1 MKLLKFFG
9 IGIYFGVVLTKSEAV
24 SWFRI
29 QEMFYFQSFH
39 MYGVILGAIAVG
51 LITVTLIRVFNLKTV
66 SGEEIKLKGKPFNRV
81 GNTAGGVIFG
91 LGWALAG
98 ACPGPL
104 YALLGSGYWAILL
117 AILGALLG
125 TLAYGKLKP
134 VLPH

>member
-9 IGIYFGVVLTKSEAV
+9 IGIYFGIVLTKSEAV

-39 MYGVILGAIAVG
+39 MYGVILGAIVVG

>member
-51 LITVTLIRVFNLKTV
+51 LITVTLIRVFHLKAL
-66 SGEEIKLKGKPFNRV
+66 SGEEIKLKGKPFNRI

>member
-51 LITVTLIRVFNLKTV
+51 LITVTLIRVFHLKTV

>member
-9 IGIYFGVVLTKSEAV
+9 IGIYFGIVLTKSEAV

-39 MYGVILGAIAVG
+39 MYGIIFMAIVVG
-51 LITVTLIRVFNLKTV
+51 LVTVTLIRVFHLKTV
-66 SGEEIKLKGKPFNRV
+66 SGEEIALKGKPFNRI